1 MSNEP
6 GSRECRNLIDAKE
19 SLIEAMQSLSGIK
32 NTDHIQREL
41 KKIYNE
47 LEEIH
52 DSRRIIEK
60 VSS

>member
-32 NTDHIQREL
+32 NTDHIHREL

-52 DSRRIIEK
+52 DSRRMIEN